1 MRRNFVVRHKKT
13 AASSQAMMRL
23 PKYVAVVVASLLTV
37 VALTAFRSRDGSLRR
52 EEKRCRSD
60 LSGHEDFSRR
70 FGETIMIDG
79 AKVANAGFV
88 RNPRLFL
95 FSRTL

>member
-37 VALTAFRSRDGSLRR
+37 VALTAFRSRDGSLGRGGVT
-52 EEKRCRSD
+52 CSGNNVD
-60 LSGHEDFSRR
+60 LTSRATR
-70 FGETIMIDG
+70 TSAVDS
-79 AKVANAGFV
+79 AK
-88 RNPRLFL
+88 L
-95 FSRTL
+95 S